1 MFFTPNLIKQPD
13 ANRTQIF
20 SLLIIF
26 VLKSLRFSKKN
37 HILNLTLGLQKL

>member
-26 VLKSLRFSKKN
+26 VLKKP
-37 HILNLTLGLQKL
+37 